1 MSVLKV
7 IDLPAQLLV
16 GKMQHKSDYQSF
28 KSLKNVKSVYV
39 KNQSAAVSDGKIS
52 RTTVKVTFELE

>member
-7 IDLPAQLLV
+7 IELLAIQLLV

-28 KSLKNVKSVYV
+28 K
-39 KNQSAAVSDGKIS
+39 IEE
-52 RTTVKVTFELE
+52 RKVGLR